1 MQEQPH
7 DAAPSPLSKALAE
20 EMPEEGSLQNQ
31 ITLSPPYS
39 GIFRF
44 NSVLIQDSSFPTSVL
59 QNESLRKA
67 TNG

>member
-1 MQEQPH
+1 MREQPH

-20 EMPEEGSLQNQ
+20 EMPEESSLQNQ
-31 ITLSPPYS
+31 ITLSPLYS

-44 NSVLIQDSSFPTSVL
+44 NSVLIQDGSFPTSVL